1 MTTDPLAGIDLD
13 SLPDGE
19 RIAAATLL
27 ELRAVREVV
36 MQERRGRRITGR
48 LAYLVALSVMLVIG
62 GLVWSDRVDDAR
74 YSRSTCGQRIERSGQ
89 IHDAIVVAV
98 DAIALYVNVPP
109 EERRGLLDAAD
120 KAVSAELPPPDC

>member
-1 MTTDPLAGIDLD
+1 MTTDPLDGIDLD

-36 MQERRGRRITGR
+36 MQERRGRRLTGR
-48 LAYLVALSVMLVIG
+48 LAVLMMAAIVLVLG

-89 IHDAIVVAV
+89 IHDAIVAGV
-98 DAIALYVNVPP
+98 DAIAVYVDASAV
-109 EERRGLLDAAD
+109 ERREVLAAVD
-120 KAVSAELPPPDC
+120 KAVRAELPPPDC